1 MALPVAR
8 AGVGV
13 PSVPLGVPTS
23 VIGTV
28 RLSPRFLSGA
38 FWWTVPLKLS
48 QPNVTSNRWVAPA
61 GSVIV
66 IVAAELTFWPATKV
80 VVDGGAT
87 EKSPV
92 ALTPPLKHE

>member
-1 MALPVAR
+1 MAFPVAC

-13 PSVPLGVPTS
+13 PSVPAGVPTS
-23 VIGTV
+23 VIGTL
-28 RLSPRFLSGA
+28 RSSPRFLSGA

-48 QPNVTSNRWVAPA
+48 QPSVVSNRWVAP
-61 GSVIV
+61 GGRVMVIV
-66 IVAAELTFWPATKV
+66 VADGSFWPATRFV
-80 VVDGGAT
+80 LDGGAT